1 MSGDIVTVKLPRR
14 VDRHFAAR
22 AYFGYVI
29 YGRDDR
35 DRWHLSAPVS
45 GTIMEVNSILRH
57 EPGLVNTLYKDGA
70 WLMKLEV
77 SDDLVGREVGN
88 LLNTDEYKSHCENVA
103 KRRRIEEMVRWTLID
118 GYAYWVY
125 HFLWGMAPEHVTHI
139 KIHASTIDIPD
150 HDFRSLKQLKNVI
163 LNEELEKI
171 GAWSFAFCISMVE
184 IVIPNPVRVIRDG
197 AFYNC
202 RGLTR
207 VTLGNGLEEI
217 GMKAFGFC
225 KSMEEIVIPPAV
237 RDIHGTAFIGC
248 TILTRVKFCDEIEQF
263 VARWDWW
270 NQGVGK
276 KSLRT
281 YSFLVRCRILARYA
295 GLAKVICWQETIN
308 NMLRII
314 PDIVAVVDVDS
325 EGSLS
330 EEHDGRHLRIEED
343 DYEAINAHFDAID
356 AKLTMYE
363 KLVNEVPTLFQDQ
376 LGLAEC
382 IVRTILSFL

>member
-1 MSGDIVTVKLPRR
+1 MSGDIVTVKLRRR
-14 VDRHFAAR
+14 VDRHISAR
-22 AYFGYVI
+22 AYFGCVI
-29 YGRDDR
+29 SGKAE
-35 DRWHLSAPVS
+35 WHLISPVS
-45 GTIMEVNSILRH
+45 GTVMEVNSILRH

-77 SDDLVGREVGN
+77 SDDLVGGEVGN
-88 LLNTDEYKSHCENVA
+88 LLNTDDYKAHCENVA

-118 GYAYWVY
+118 GYAYWVS

-139 KIHASTIDIPD
+139 KIHGSTIDID
-150 HDFRSLKQLKNVI
+150 NYHFRSLKQLRNVI
-163 LNEELEKI
+163 FNEELEKI

-184 IVIPNPVRVIRDG
+184 IVIPNAVRVIRDG
-197 AFYNC
+197 AFYRC

-207 VTLGNGLEEI
+207 VTLGNGLQEI
-217 GMKAFGFC
+217 GKKAFGYC

-237 RDIHGTAFIGC
+237 RDIHGTAFNDC

-263 VARWDWW
+263 VSSVASWDWW

-281 YSFLVRCRILARYA
+281 YSFLVRCNIPARYA
-295 GLAKVICWQETIN
+295 GLAKVICWQATIN

-314 PDIVAVVDVDS
+314 PDIVAGVDIDS
-325 EGSLS
+325 EELDS
-330 EEHDGRHLRIEED
+330 EDECGDIRID
-343 DYEAINAHFDAID
+343 DDEEAINAHFDAID

-376 LGLAEC
+376 LGFAKD
-382 IVRTILSFL
+382 IVETILSFL

>member
-1 MSGDIVTVKLPRR
+1 
-14 VDRHFAAR
+14 
-22 AYFGYVI
+22 
-29 YGRDDR
+29 
-35 DRWHLSAPVS
+35 
-45 GTIMEVNSILRH
+45 
-57 EPGLVNTLYKDGA
+57 
-70 WLMKLEV
+70 MKLEV
-77 SDDLVGREVGN
+77 SDDIVSGEVGE
-88 LLNTDEYKSHCENVA
+88 LMNTDDYKAHCENA
-103 KRRRIEEMVRWTLID
+103 KRRRIEENSTWKLID
-118 GYAYWVY
+118 GNAYWVHY
-125 HFLWGMAPEHVTHI
+125 GAFADFAPDQVTHI
-139 KIHASTIDIPD
+139 KIHKSARYIGDEF
-150 HDFRSLKQLKNVI
+150 FRSLKQLRNVI

-184 IVIPNPVRVIRDG
+184 IVIPNAVRVIRDG
-197 AFYNC
+197 AFYRC

-217 GMKAFGFC
+217 GKKAFGYC

-237 RDIHGTAFIGC
+237 RDIHGTAFNDC
-248 TILTRVKFCDEIEQF
+248 TILTRVKFCDEIEKF
-263 VARWDWW
+263 VASWDWW

-325 EGSLS
+325 EESDS
-330 EEHDGRHLRIEED
+330 EDEGGDIRIEED
-343 DYEAINAHFDAID
+343 DEEAINAHFDAID

-363 KLVNEVPTLFQDQ
+363 KLVNEVPTLFQDL
-376 LGLAEC
+376 LGLAEG
-382 IVRTILSFL
+382 IVQTILAFL